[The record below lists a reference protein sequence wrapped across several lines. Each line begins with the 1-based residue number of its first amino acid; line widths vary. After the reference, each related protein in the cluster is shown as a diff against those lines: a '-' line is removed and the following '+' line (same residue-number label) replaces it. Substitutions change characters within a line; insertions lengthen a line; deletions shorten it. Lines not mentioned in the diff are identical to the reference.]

1 MRRTLSVVGIV
12 VGVLLL
18 LAAGVTRFV
27 AAPALAVLPSDTD
40 TTRTFEGTAAVLLN
54 AQALSSPGSGEILL
68 RDVPIEVQQRT
79 QVVETDGGNALV
91 DNSRTVQAADGTP
104 VAAVEHRYA
113 VDRSDMGRGDGFDDV
128 VEQDGQTFGW
138 PIRTEKKDYTG
149 WVTDTQSTTPLR
161 YTGTE
166 TVGGIETY
174 VFEASM
180 EPTLITDPQ
189 VLENLPPALP
199 KGTLVGLAAGLGLPG
214 DTLASLQQALP
225 QLPDEVPLEYT
236 FAVDATYYI
245 APDSGVVVD
254 AQKREVRDVGIV
266 AGPATIPA
274 GPVLDLSFSAN
285 DATLAEAVDDA
296 QDSGDS
302 ITLLYTTLPLL
313 LLGLGALVLLLSVVG
328 LAGARRQGGQTKT
341 PPAGSAPYPTA
352 PSTGTPARP
361 APDRPV

>member
-1 MRRTLSVVGIV
+1 MRRTLSVVGII

-27 AAPALAVLPSDTD
+27 AAPTLAVLPSDTD
-40 TTRTFEGTAAVLLN
+40 TTRTYEGTAEVLLN

-68 RDVPIEVQQRT
+68 RDIPIEVQQRT
-79 QVVETDGGNALV
+79 QVLDTDGDNALV
-91 DNSRTVQAADGTP
+91 DNTRAVEAADGTT

-113 VDRSDMGRGDGFDDV
+113 VDRTDMGRGDGFDDV
-128 VEQDGQTFGW
+128 VEQTGQTFGW

-149 WVTDTQSTTPLR
+149 WVTDTQSATPLR

-166 TVGGIETY
+166 TIGGIETY

-180 EPTLITDPQ
+180 EPTPITDPQ
-189 VLENLPPALP
+189 VLQNLPPALP
-199 KGTLVGLAAGLGLPG
+199 KSTLTGLAAGLGLPA
-214 DTLASLQQALP
+214 DTLAALQQALP
-225 QLPDEVPLEYT
+225 QLPDPVQLAYT
-236 FAVDATYYI
+236 FAVDATYYV

-266 AGPATIPA
+266 AGSATIPA
-274 GPVLDLSFSAN
+274 GPVLDLSFSAT

-296 QDSGDS
+296 QDSGSS
-302 ITLLYTTLPLL
+302 ISLLYTTLPLL

-328 LAGARRQGGQTKT
+328 LAGARRRGGQT
-341 PPAGSAPYPTA
+341 PPAGPGPYPTA
-352 PSTGTPARP
+352 PTTRTSARP